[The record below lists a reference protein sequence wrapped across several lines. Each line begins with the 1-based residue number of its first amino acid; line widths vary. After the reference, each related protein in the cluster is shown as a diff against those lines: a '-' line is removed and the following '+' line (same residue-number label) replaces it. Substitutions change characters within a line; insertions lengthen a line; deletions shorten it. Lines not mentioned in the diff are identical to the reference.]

1 MRLTCLA
8 LCLFAALG
16 APPAAADQ
24 AKELETMRQFLA
36 VMDGYYAVIEN
47 VYEVSSHPDKA
58 AIIQLQKIEEVYKER
73 GELAR
78 AIDVLRSAV
87 DHGKSQ
93 TIKNAAAVML
103 ADALKETGRSDEAVK
118 VLRRALE
125 PHLKP

>member
-1 MRLTCLA
+1 MRPTFIAFL
-8 LCLFAALG
+8 LFAALG
-16 APPAAADQ
+16 APHAAADQ
-24 AKELETMRQFLA
+24 AQELETMRQFLA
-36 VMDGYYAVIEN
+36 VMDGYYTVIEN

-78 AIDVLRSAV
+78 AIDVLRDAV
-87 DHGKSQ
+87 EHGKSQ

-118 VLRRALE
+118 VLRQALA
-125 PHLKP
+125 PNLKP